1 MSNCNYSYFTQKLI
15 KEIKEVKAQ
24 GSSKGNEKT
33 QFAFAFY
40 FKKIE
45 LAQVDLQLIGLFRF
59 SLILHGFPTKK
70 TKMEKVDFP
79 QITILNTHG
88 LKYIKI
94 VSAEIMPDGHKR
106 VISEQHLIITNQEL
120 YWLLQK
126 SPDFHGSE

>member
-1 MSNCNYSYFTQKLI
+1 MSNCNYSYFTQKLL
-15 KEIKEVKAQ
+15 KEIKEVKAE

-79 QITILNTHG
+79 QITILNTDG

-106 VISEQHLIITNQEL
+106 VISE
-120 YWLLQK
+120 
-126 SPDFHGSE
+126 